1 MSAATREWWGMRPR
15 SVRAR
20 PTTPGWRPGGPCTAS
35 GPEEALMI
43 EQRFGESSPFSLG
56 VEEELMILDAET
68 HEQVPGV
75 DVIIRGVAHR
85 GLPGRVKTELFASV
99 FETNTDVC
107 GGVEEVAAT
116 LPALREAAAEA
127 ADAAGLAVAA
137 AATHPFALPE
147 AQPIVKE
154 ERYVTFVGY
163 GGISVRRQGVQ
174 GLHVHVGMPGA
185 EECWRCLDAV
195 GPWLPVVLALS
206 ANSPW
211 FAGEQTGMASNRA
224 PVLAELPRAGG
235 PPAFASYAEWESWVD
250 RLVRLGVTQ
259 EYTRIWW
266 DIRPHPTLGTVEIRI
281 ADQPTDVRL
290 SVAFA
295 ALLQALCAAALAG
308 DLPSNRLLLADRGRA
323 DYVQNRW
330 AAARFGPQA
339 ELLHPDGTSV
349 ARAADLGHALLELV
363 RPHAVELGGAEALEA
378 IDPERCEAERQLRFD
393 SAADATAD
401 LVARTRLS
409 A

>member
-1 MSAATREWWGMRPR
+1 
-15 SVRAR
+15 
-20 PTTPGWRPGGPCTAS
+20 
-35 GPEEALMI
+35 MI
-43 EQRFGESSPFSLG
+43 EHRFGESSPFSLG

-75 DVIIRGVAHR
+75 DVIIRGVADR

-99 FETNTDVC
+99 FETNTDIC
-107 GGVEEVAAT
+107 ADAGEVAAV
-116 LPALREAAAEA
+116 LPTLREAAAEA

-137 AATHPFALPE
+137 AATHPFALPQ

-185 EECWRCLDAV
+185 EECWHCLEAIL
-195 GPWLPVVLALS
+195 PWLPVVLALS

-235 PPAFASYAEWESWVD
+235 PPAFGSYAGWEAWVE

-259 EYTRIWW
+259 DYTRIWW
-266 DIRPHPTLGTVEIRI
+266 DVRPHPALGTVEIRI

-290 SVAFA
+290 SAAFA
-295 ALLQALCAAALAG
+295 ALLQALCAAALADELPG
-308 DLPSNRLLLADRGRA
+308 SDLSLADRGRA

-330 AAARFGPQA
+330 AAARFGPSA

-349 ARAADLGHALLELV
+349 IRASELGRELLDRV
-363 RPHAVELGGAEALEA
+363 RPYAVELGGVELLTA
-378 IDPERCEAERQLRFD
+378 IDPERCEAELQLRFD

-401 LVARTRLS
+401 LVARTTLF